1 MIGERVL
8 ITGGSGLIGRALV
21 DELAAARTEAVVL
34 SRRPE
39 AVRGLPAGAR
49 AAGWDGAS
57 AAGWAELAEGA
68 AAIVHLAG
76 ENVGEGRWTAER
88 KRRLRD
94 SRLRSGE
101 AVVAAVRAARRPP
114 RVLLQASAVGYYG
127 ARGDQV
133 LDEAAAPGEGFLGEL
148 SRDWEASTA
157 AVEALGVRR
166 AVLRTGLVLSRRGGA
181 LPRLLLP
188 FRLGL
193 GGPMGSG
200 RQYWPWIHLADEVGA
215 IRFLLAA
222 ESAAGAFNLA
232 APQPLPNREF
242 GRVLGRVLRRPAL
255 MPAPAFALRA
265 ALGEMATIVL
275 DGQRAVPRRLLAAG
289 FGFRF
294 PELEG
299 ALRDLLD

>member
-1 MIGERVL
+1 VSAGRGAPAAENGATFDIFDP
-8 ITGGSGLIGRALV
+8 SGR
-21 DELAAARTEAVVL
+21 
-34 SRRPE
+34 
-39 AVRGLPAGAR
+39 
-49 AAGWDGAS
+49 
-57 AAGWAELAEGA
+57 
-68 AAIVHLAG
+68 
-76 ENVGEGRWTAER
+76 
-88 KRRLRD
+88 
-94 SRLRSGE
+94 
-101 AVVAAVRAARRPP
+101 
-114 RVLLQASAVGYYG
+114 
-127 ARGDQV
+127 
-133 LDEAAAPGEGFLGEL
+133 FLGPL
-148 SRDWEASTA
+148 K
-157 AVEALGVRR
+157 
-166 AVLRTGLVLSRRGGA
+166 
-181 LPRLLLP
+181 LP

>member
-114 RVLLQASAVGYYG
+114 RVLLQASALGYYG